1 MEQERERAR
10 AVGYPDP
17 VNPTF
22 EATSKMYHDCLT
34 RLADEH
40 ERRGKGTVSVMIAS
54 HNEDTTRFAVNLMKD
69 RGIAPSEKIMCF
81 AQLLGMC
88 DHMSFSLGQA
98 GYSVYKYVPY
108 GPVEKVLPYL
118 TRRATEN
125 GSILKQA
132 TKERV
137 CVLETL
143 WKSFGSSLHQF

>member
-1 MEQERERAR
+1 
-10 AVGYPDP
+10 
-17 VNPTF
+17 
-22 EATSKMYHDCLT
+22 
-34 RLADEH
+34 
-40 ERRGKGTVSVMIAS
+40 
-54 HNEDTTRFAVNLMKD
+54 MKD

-143 WKSFGSSLHQF
+143 RKSPRFWFFSGSAAIRTLATNPPWATYSQS